1 MDNRCIGV
9 FDSGLGGLTC
19 AREIMNLLPDESI
32 VYFGDTGRV
41 PYGTRS
47 AETIIKYTHSDIRFL
62 KQFNPKAIVIACG
75 TVSTNALDI
84 IRSTFPVPVVGVVD
98 GAAFKAAE
106 IAKNGSG
113 RVLVLGTPATIKS
126 GAFEKAVRENG
137 CDKVLS
143 IPCPMFVPL
152 AENGYTTVKHI
163 PALEIAKEYLA
174 PAFDFAPDA
183 VILGCTHYPLLSE
196 VISYLLPN
204 SVLVSSGAEAVNQ
217 LKETLISS
225 RSEQNG
231 GGKGRYFVSD
241 GVEGL
246 TENAGR
252 FLHTPVS
259 NVTAIDINS
268 Y

>member
-1 MDNRCIGV
+1 MIGI
-9 FDSGLGGLTC
+9 FDSGLGGLT
-19 AREIMNLLPDESI
+19 AVEELRKAMPNADFI
-32 VYFGDTGRV
+32 YFGDTARI

-47 AETIIKYTHSDIRFL
+47 VDTIRNYALQDCRFL
-62 KQFNPKAIVIACG
+62 MSQGVTSILVACG

-84 IRSTFPVPVVGVVD
+84 IRSTFPVPVVGVVE
-98 GAAFKAAE
+98 GAAKKAAC
-106 IAKNGSG
+106 IAKKGRG

-126 GAFEKAVRENG
+126 GAFAKAVKEKG
-137 CDKVLS
+137 CDEVLS

-183 VILGCTHYPLLSE
+183 VILGCTHYPLLAE

-217 LKETLISS
+217 LKEMLISS
-225 RSEQNG
+225 CGEQTG

-241 GVEGL
+241 GVEGFA
-246 TENAGR
+246 ENARR
-252 FLHTPVS
+252 FLHAPLS
-259 NVTAIDINS
+259 EVTAIDINS

>member
-1 MDNRCIGV
+1 MIGI
-9 FDSGLGGLTC
+9 FDSGLGGLT
-19 AREIMNLLPDESI
+19 AVEELRKVMPDADFI
-32 VYFGDTGRV
+32 YFGDTARI

-47 AETIIKYTHSDIRFL
+47 VETIRNYALQDCRFL
-62 KQFNPKAIVIACG
+62 MSQGVTSILVACG

-241 GVEGL
+241 GVEGF

>member
-1 MDNRCIGV
+1 MIGI
-9 FDSGLGGLTC
+9 FDSGLGGLT
-19 AREIMNLLPDESI
+19 AVEELRKAMPNADFI
-32 VYFGDTGRV
+32 YFGDTARI

-47 AETIIKYTHSDIRFL
+47 VDTIRNYALQDCRFL
-62 KQFNPKAIVIACG
+62 MSQGVTSILAACG

-84 IRSTFPVPVVGVVD
+84 IRATFPVPVVGVVE
-98 GAAFKAAE
+98 GAAEKAAC
-106 IAKNGSG
+106 IAKEGRG

-126 GAFEKAVRENG
+126 GAFAKAVKEKG
-137 CDKVLS
+137 CDEVLS

-196 VISYLLPN
+196 VISHLLPN
-204 SVLVSSGAEAVNQ
+204 SLLVSSGAEAVNQ
-217 LKETLISS
+217 LKTMLISS
-225 RSEQNG
+225 RRDING

-241 GVEGL
+241 GVEGFA
-246 TENAGR
+246 ENARR

-259 NVTAIDINS
+259 EVSAIDINS